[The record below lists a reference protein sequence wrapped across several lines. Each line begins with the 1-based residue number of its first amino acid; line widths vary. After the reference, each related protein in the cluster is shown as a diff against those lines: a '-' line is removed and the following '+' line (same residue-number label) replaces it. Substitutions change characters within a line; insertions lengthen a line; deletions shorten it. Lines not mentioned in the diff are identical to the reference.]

1 MFAVLRNAFDGH
13 REEILLH
20 NRQTIFS
27 LYRIRE
33 EHGELDG
40 PKPVAHVSTGTT
52 LRFEFLLVEAPLCNI
67 GGKGSML

>member
-1 MFAVLRNAFDGH
+1 MPLTVIERKSYFITDKQF
-13 REEILLH
+13 
-20 NRQTIFS
+20 FS

-52 LRFEFLLVEAPLCNI
+52 LRFEFLFLEAPLCNI